1 MHVFRKNGKAGLA
14 RTFAI
19 GIIAAVIWVFLVAVL
34 PQEAD
39 GQAKKRK
46 HEPGSEIKKS
56 RDGSLFILEDI
67 EIEGKIYKPE
77 AFHVISR
84 KDLSLEWDVE
94 DPRFRRSFLD
104 RVIASVESE
113 AF

>member
-1 MHVFRKNGKAGLA
+1 MNFCRKKTGLA
-14 RTFAI
+14 RI
-19 GIIAAVIWVFLVAVL
+19 LLNVIMAAALSGVFITAL
-34 PQEAD
+34 PQDANA
-39 GQAKKRK
+39 QAEKRK
-46 HEPGSEIKKS
+46 HEPDSEIKRS
-56 RDGSLFILEDI
+56 RDGSLFVLEDI
-67 EIEGKIYKPE
+67 EIEGKVYKPE

-84 KDLSLEWDVE
+84 KELSLEWDVE